1 MDRDRDIDT
10 DIDRDRDTDRDMHT
24 VTDTD
29 TDMATDT
36 VTETETETKTETGT
50 ETERGTHAKMV
61 HVPALEERRGV
72 SSGRE
77 GVSGARRS
85 RSWSLQMQ
93 CGAVRCSE
101 LQ

>member
-10 DIDRDRDTDRDMHT
+10 DIDMHT
-24 VTDTD
+24 DTDTD
-29 TDMATDT
+29 TDMGRDT
-36 VTETETETKTETGT
+36 VTETVTETETGT

>member
-1 MDRDRDIDT
+1 MDRDRDIVT
-10 DIDRDRDTDRDMHT
+10 DIDMHT
-24 VTDTD
+24 DTDTD
-29 TDMATDT
+29 TDMGRDT
-36 VTETETETKTETGT
+36 VTETVTETETGT

>member
-10 DIDRDRDTDRDMHT
+10 DIDMH
-24 VTDTD
+24 TDTD
-29 TDMATDT
+29 TGTDMGRDT
-36 VTETETETKTETGT
+36 VTETETETETGT